1 MPPSGVEGK
10 DQNIRLGL
18 ARSRMQLQLR
28 SGFRVSAAFMD
39 FYFFFLYIIIMLM
52 LLQGTSVRFVKPLLS
67 LTDQYKNPGADH
79 TLVQKPS
86 NKLLLAQIF
95 G

>member
-18 ARSRMQLQLR
+18 ARPRMHLQLR

-39 FYFFFLYIIIMLM
+39 FFFFFIHHYYANVPA
-52 LLQGTSVRFVKPLLS
+52 GNKCAFCETFVV
-67 LTDQYKNPGADH
+67 TD
-79 TLVQKPS
+79 
-86 NKLLLAQIF
+86 
-95 G
+95 